1 MKGYVLLI
9 DIFSYM
15 CVCVYLYIWN
25 LNFHK
30 ENSNTQIFHIIHLT
44 NEYSPTLYHYYNLS
58 LYIYTHTHT
67 HIYIYIYN
75 NPSLGCNNIC
85 LI

>member
-9 DIFSYM
+9 DTFSYM

-30 ENSNTQIFHIIHLT
+30 ENSNTQIFHFIHLT

-58 LYIYTHTHT
+58 LYIY
-67 HIYIYIYN
+67 IYN